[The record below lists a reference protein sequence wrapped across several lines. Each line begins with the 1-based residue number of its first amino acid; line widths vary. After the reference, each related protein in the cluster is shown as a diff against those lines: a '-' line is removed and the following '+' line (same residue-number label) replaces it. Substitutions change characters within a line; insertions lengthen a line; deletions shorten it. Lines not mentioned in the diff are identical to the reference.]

1 MKLKKTEKEIEQKLK
16 RRIESLGGLCLKW
29 TSPGIRG
36 VPDRICIMPGGD
48 VLFVELK
55 AEGKKNNL
63 SPLQKNIHKK
73 LKALGH
79 VVCVVSSYEEVN
91 DLIETWCMS

>member
-1 MKLKKTEKEIEQKLK
+1 MKKTEKEIEQKLK
-16 RRIESLGGLCLKW
+16 SRIESLGGLCLKW

-36 VPDRICIMPGGD
+36 VPDRICVMPGGD
-48 VLFVELK
+48 ILFVELK

-63 SPLQKNIHKK
+63 SPLQKNFHKK
-73 LKALGH
+73 LKVLGH
-79 VVCVVSSYEEVN
+79 MVWVVSSYEEVD

>member
-1 MKLKKTEKEIEQKLK
+1 
-16 RRIESLGGLCLKW
+16 
-29 TSPGIRG
+29 
-36 VPDRICIMPGGD
+36 MPGGD

-79 VVCVVSSYEEVN
+79 MVWVVSSYEEVN